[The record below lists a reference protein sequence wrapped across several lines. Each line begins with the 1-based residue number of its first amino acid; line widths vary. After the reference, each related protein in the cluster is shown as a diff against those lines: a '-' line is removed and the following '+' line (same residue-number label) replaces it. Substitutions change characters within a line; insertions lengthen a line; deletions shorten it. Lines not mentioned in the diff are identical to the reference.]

1 MCYCMLSGLFRRAG
15 GRSNGRKRCGPIS
28 QDDGSG
34 KGTGD
39 CKSDRTLAPLYG
51 EDGIGTV
58 GDRMVPEVMNES
70 GSDCTVPMLNGRPD
84 VNRMIMDSRMELG
97 LICINDFKRVSR
109 YIMKKCSNGGQ
120 LTHEQF
126 VRYYLV
132 VRILCVNGLISTMF
146 DINCNERIRVTRKGL
161 EYLSSLERQLGV
173 DQDCMVDGEPLL
185 NTHELH
191 FA

>member
-1 MCYCMLSGLFRRAG
+1 MLGLFRRSE
-15 GRSNGRKRCGPIS
+15 GRSNGHKMSGQSSRV
-28 QDDGSG
+28 DGSG
-34 KGTGD
+34 KGSGD
-39 CKSDRTLAPLYG
+39 CKSDRTLTPLYG

-58 GDRMVPEVMNES
+58 GDRMVPEVINES
-70 GSDCTVPMLNGRPD
+70 RSDFTVPMLNGRPD

-146 DINCNERIRVTRKGL
+146 DINCNERIHVTRKGL

-173 DQDCMVDGEPLL
+173 DHDCMVDGEPLL
-185 NTHELH
+185 NTHGLH